1 MKRSLIRRLTGDER
15 GVSAIEFALIAPVM
29 IAFYMGMT
37 EFCQGFM
44 AQKRMGHVSSMVA
57 DLVSQNDTVTP
68 ATVDDIFDIGG
79 LIMAPFPTATLRQRV
94 SSVTLS
100 SGVARVDWSRSR
112 GEGETARATGSAID
126 IPADLITEGQSLIV
140 SEVTYDYDSAADY
153 LMPGLTRF
161 EQSQYLRPRK
171 SEMTRCPTCPVT

>member
-1 MKRSLIRRLTGDER
+1 MNRSLIRRLTGDER
-15 GVSAIEFALIAPVM
+15 GVSAIEFALIAPIM

-57 DLVSQNDTVTP
+57 DLVAQEATVTP
-68 ATVDDIFDIGG
+68 ATVTDIFDIGD

-94 SSVTLS
+94 SSVTMTN
-100 SGVARVDWSRSR
+100 GVAVVDWSR
-112 GEGETARATGSAID
+112 GEGEAPRATGSAMV
-126 IPADLITEGQSLIV
+126 IPPDLVTNGESLIV

-161 EQSQYLRPRK
+161 AQNQYLRPRK
-171 SEMTRCPTCPVT
+171 SARTECQTCPAT